1 MLPEYTNS
9 FWSMGCGKQTGLSAP
24 SLFEEILQEHEEGC
38 SFVLCSAWGCSPPHT
53 ESDSLMVVSMRS
65 MTTKRPVGE
74 SQLLLFALPK
84 SMLAKETLKP
94 IWEII
99 CWSLEAMVQGKWPSK
114 APPHCSS
121 YKLRNAG
128 ELLMESGKRGMV
140 PGS

>member
-1 MLPEYTNS
+1 M
-9 FWSMGCGKQTGLSAP
+9 KKDAP
-24 SLFEEILQEHEEGC
+24 LRFALHGD
-38 SFVLCSAWGCSPPHT
+38 AAPHT
-53 ESDSLMVVSMRS
+53 ESDSLTVVSMRS

-94 IWEII
+94 IWEVI

-121 YKLRNAG
+121 YKLTNAG